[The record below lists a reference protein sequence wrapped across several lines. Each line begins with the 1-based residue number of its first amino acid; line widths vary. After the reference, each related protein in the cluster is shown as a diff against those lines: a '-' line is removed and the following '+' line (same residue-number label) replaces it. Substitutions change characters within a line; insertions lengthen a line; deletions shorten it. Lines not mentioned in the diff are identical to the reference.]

1 MGFWQWLQARCGKS
15 PAALDEF
22 ERARR
27 LVLAVERGGIPLNP
41 ARVNALARDLGL
53 EVRRDAP
60 VEETVARLRAA
71 LVRAGRLPG

>member
-1 MGFWQWLQARCGKS
+1 MGFGQWLQALFGKP
-15 PAALDEF
+15 PAPLDEF

>member
-1 MGFWQWLQARCGKS
+1 MGFWQWLRACYGKS
-15 PAALDEF
+15 PLPPDEF
-22 ERARR
+22 EQARR

-41 ARVNALARDLGL
+41 ARVNALARELGL